1 MALTEI
7 PSELSSTP
15 SIVDNGNATAITID
29 SSENATFAGAIS
41 VAGNL
46 RSASFSV
53 GAADT
58 GEALN
63 ILDGGH
69 TGHGAT
75 NTVSLASFGEN
86 VSGNSSGVWLGS
98 MTNETTAVIGA
109 RTATGNIA
117 FQTYSGGWG
126 ERMRLSAAGDLLV
139 GTTDTTPGIGDTGA
153 GISMSAANGL
163 IVSRSGQAPLNLNR
177 NTDDGA
183 LILFRRDGAG
193 TAVGSIGVE
202 AGDNFYIADGA
213 TNTGLNFKGFIN
225 PCDSSGASSRDNFDL
240 GHSTQGR
247 LRDIY
252 LGGGVYLGG
261 TGAANKLSDV
271 ETGAWTPSA
280 SGLTGLTIHTAR
292 YVKVGSLVS
301 IDLRISWTGSDQ
313 ASGGLAFGLPF
324 PSSNPGTTSRTGLV
338 FYSGTSLYS
347 GSAISSHVPSGDQLV
362 GFYATSGGG
371 FAPVVRSH
379 VNGAYNWLVSFN
391 YFTDS

>member
-15 SIVDNGNATAITID
+15 SIVDNGNATAITIGSD
-29 SSENATFAGAIS
+29 ESATFAGAIS

-53 GAADT
+53 GAADL

-86 VSGNSSGVWLGS
+86 VSGNSAGVWLGS

-139 GTTDTTPGIGDTGA
+139 GKSGTAFGTA
-153 GISMSAANGL
+153 GI
-163 IVSRSGQAPLNLNR
+163 
-177 NTDDGA
+177 A
-183 LILFRRDGAG
+183 LRGTVADFTRDGG
-193 TAVGSIGVE
+193 TPINVNRLTGDGSLIDLHKNSSLVGSIGVLSNRLY
-202 AGDNFYIADGA
+202 AGTGDTGFFFSNT
-213 TNTGLNFKGFIN
+213 TNAIHPWNTTSNSARDAGIDL
-225 PCDSSGASSRDNFDL
+225 GASDRRFKDL
-240 GHSTQGR
+240 
-247 LRDIY
+247 Y
-252 LGGGVYLGG
+252 LSGGVYLGG

-271 ETGAWTPSA
+271 ETGNWTPTVSV
-280 SGLTGLTIHTAR
+280 GTATLYLSQW
-292 YVKVGSLVS
+292 YVKVGSLVTCYFYMYNFTQS
-301 IDLRISWTGSDQ
+301 TGTS
-313 ASGGLAFGLPF
+313 SFVINGLPF
-324 PSSNPGTTSRTGLV
+324 PKAVNHESYFSIAYGGTPSLPSNVSGVFGRIGQNGTNSIGVEIHR
-338 FYSGTSLYS
+338 
-347 GSAISSHVPSGDQLV
+347 SA
-362 GFYATSGGG
+362 ATSTVMNYTHSSGGH
-371 FAPVVRSH
+371 FAATFSYRTS
-379 VNGAYNWLVSFN
+379 A
-391 YFTDS
+391 